1 MKSTI
6 AIFIFLVGL
15 VIVVGTVSCSV
26 TNQARVD
33 TCPAW
38 SDNIKNPDN
47 QEYVKEI
54 AFDLDIKVEQVTQED
69 FNKRYLTNSLA
80 SK

>member
-1 MKSTI
+1 MKSTL

-15 VIVVGTVSCSV
+15 VIVVATVSCSV
-26 TNQARVD
+26 TSQAQVD

-38 SDNIKNPDN
+38 ADNIQNPDN
-47 QEYVKEI
+47 KEYIEEI
-54 AFDLDIKVEQVTQED
+54 AFNLDIKVGQVTQED